1 MFTKDE
7 LKLIFNVFSELE
19 VDSED
24 KELTK
29 LKSKMAL
36 LDEQVAL
43 AEETQEKMAVIQDKI
58 QDLEEGE

>member
-7 LKLIFNVFSELE
+7 LKLIFKVFSELE

-24 KELTK
+24 KELSK

-58 QDLEEGE
+58 QKLAEED

>member
-1 MFTKDE
+1 MFTKEE

-58 QDLEEGE
+58 QDLEKGE

>member
-7 LKLIFNVFSELE
+7 LKLIFEVFADLE
-19 VDSED
+19 VDSD
-24 KELTK
+24 NSELTK

-58 QDLEEGE
+58 QDLEKGE

>member
-7 LKLIFNVFSELE
+7 LKLIFKVFSELE

-29 LKSKMAL
+29 LKSKMTL

-58 QDLEEGE
+58 QDLEKGE

>member
-58 QDLEEGE
+58 QDLEKGE

>member
-19 VDSED
+19 VNSEN

-58 QDLEEGE
+58 QDLEKGE